1 MGRALDH
8 VRTQVL
14 ATSQGHRLGTDTLVI
29 VLTDGG
35 SLEAEGTV
43 KEAAD
48 ELRSIGT
55 RIVGETK
62 KRRMRPSGP
71 PTLATLPLVSLPL
84 IITSP
89 QPRLTQQS
97 LASLRRSTV

>member
-14 ATSQGHRLGTDTLVI
+14 ATSQGHRLGTETLVI

-48 ELRSIGT
+48 ELRSVGA
-55 RIVGETK
+55 RIVGET
-62 KRRMRPSGP
+62 RMRPSDPAAG
-71 PTLATLPLVSLPL
+71 L
-84 IITSP
+84 TSF
-89 QPRLTQQS
+89 L
-97 LASLRRSTV
+97 